1 MAFQLGTIDFLVK
14 ELLPRIKHKGSV
26 VSLARQFITSN
37 PKNVRA
43 YLAKAGLRTKIDGY
57 QWDRAM
63 TSRELFLAF
72 GFDRYD
78 DIDFNDDEGCNI
90 IHDLNR
96 PIPAQ
101 YHGQYDLV
109 FEAGTLEH
117 LFDIRTAFEN
127 IMRLVK
133 VGGTIFHFSPLTWIN
148 HGFYN
153 FSLTV
158 FYDAYRANGFKDI
171 ELYLVA
177 FPTDWVKNQSISY
190 QKTQFIP
197 QQINV
202 TAPEGAYMIVSCI
215 ATKDKEL
222 EEFRV
227 PIQAAYDPALKLKT
241 PLKQFA

>member
-43 YLAKAGLRTKIDGY
+43 YLAKAGFRTKIDGY
-57 QWDRAM
+57 QWDRVM

-96 PIPAQ
+96 PIPTQ
-101 YHGQYDLV
+101 YHGKYDLV
-109 FEAGTLEH
+109 FELGTLEH

-127 IMRLVK
+127 IVRLVK
-133 VGGTIFHFSPLTWIN
+133 VGGTVFHFSPLTWIN

-158 FYDAYRANGFKDI
+158 FYDAYRSNGFSDM
-171 ELYLVA
+171 EFYLVA
-177 FPTDWVKNQSISY
+177 FPGDWAKNQSISY

-197 QQINV
+197 QQIDV
-202 TAPEGAYMIVSCI
+202 KPPKGAYALVSFI
-215 ATKDKEL
+215 ATKDREL